1 MNKEKR
7 LRWRVS
13 FTCQNFFIL
22 TDLHMSG
29 EPVLCGSTDIIP
41 VQISLQVGT
50 FLASESKTNLICQKL
65 ACKIPYCLTK

>member
-1 MNKEKR
+1 
-7 LRWRVS
+7 
-13 FTCQNFFIL
+13 
-22 TDLHMSG
+22 MSG